1 MLNRGIWEAIRTAG
15 PALSL
20 AHRQADVE
28 RYIDVADAFLGDLRN
43 GR

>member
-1 MLNRGIWEAIRTAG
+1 MPSRGIREAIRTAG

-20 AHRQADVE
+20 AHRQADVA
-28 RYIDVADAFLGDLRN
+28 RHMDVGVAFLGDLRG